1 MTVCL
6 FTKEV
11 TLKTK
16 IIAVAGPTA
25 SGKTD
30 LAVEI
35 ARLVDGEVISND
47 SMQIYRGMEIGTAAP
62 TMEERRGIPHHMVGV
77 CDPNEEF
84 SCADYSERAREI
96 IDDINSRGKVP
107 VFCGGTGLYLDSVLT
122 LSDLSESEKDTAVRD
137 RLTRYAESHGNEAL
151 HDRLRS
157 VDPHAAEAIH
167 MNNVRRVVRAL
178 EIYET
183 TGITK
188 TEWDRRSKER
198 ELPYDVS
205 MAIIEFADRDLLYSR
220 IDRRVHLMMEAG
232 LLCEVKN
239 LFENG
244 LLSRGKPA
252 FQAIG
257 YKEFIPY
264 LEGVASLE
272 ECIAE
277 VQTASR
283 RYAKRQLTWFR
294 RYDNAVRLLRDRDG
308 EVRSIEALAREFLE
322 KSGF

>member
-122 LSDLSESEKDTAVRD
+122 LSDLSESEKDT
-137 RLTRYAESHGNEAL
+137 
-151 HDRLRS
+151 
-157 VDPHAAEAIH
+157 
-167 MNNVRRVVRAL
+167 RR
-178 EIYET
+178 
-183 TGITK
+183 
-188 TEWDRRSKER
+188 
-198 ELPYDVS
+198 
-205 MAIIEFADRDLLYSR
+205 
-220 IDRRVHLMMEAG
+220 
-232 LLCEVKN
+232 
-239 LFENG
+239 
-244 LLSRGKPA
+244 
-252 FQAIG
+252 
-257 YKEFIPY
+257 
-264 LEGVASLE
+264 
-272 ECIAE
+272 
-277 VQTASR
+277 
-283 RYAKRQLTWFR
+283 
-294 RYDNAVRLLRDRDG
+294 
-308 EVRSIEALAREFLE
+308 
-322 KSGF
+322 KS

>member
-1 MTVCL
+1 MPYPTDCNLWVL
-6 FTKEV
+6 SH
-11 TLKTK
+11 
-16 IIAVAGPTA
+16 AG
-25 SGKTD
+25 
-30 LAVEI
+30 
-35 ARLVDGEVISND
+35 
-47 SMQIYRGMEIGTAAP
+47 
-62 TMEERRGIPHHMVGV
+62 
-77 CDPNEEF
+77 
-84 SCADYSERAREI
+84 
-96 IDDINSRGKVP
+96 
-107 VFCGGTGLYLDSVLT
+107 
-122 LSDLSESEKDTAVRD
+122 
-137 RLTRYAESHGNEAL
+137 
-151 HDRLRS
+151 
-157 VDPHAAEAIH
+157 
-167 MNNVRRVVRAL
+167 RRVADPYDLVQYR
-178 EIYET
+178 ESPT
-183 TGITK
+183 PTGVTK

-294 RYDNAVRLLRDRDG
+294 RNPDINWIDISELNNEEILKKAFDLLENG
-308 EVRSIEALAREFLE
+308 GLI
-322 KSGF
+322 